1 MIEKP
6 MDIPQV
12 SLSVRIYRLLLVA
25 YPAKFNQEYG
35 PHMLQVFGDYCA
47 HVFRQNGA
55 QGVFR
60 LWAITLFD
68 LVQSLIEE
76 HL

>member
-1 MIEKP
+1 
-6 MDIPQV
+6 
-12 SLSVRIYRLLLVA
+12 
-25 YPAKFNQEYG
+25 
-35 PHMLQVFGDYCA
+35 MLQVFGDYCA

-76 HL
+76 HLQKETFMTKSKFICKQLIPRNIYLCCMDFFIWVQFDV

>member
-1 MIEKP
+1 MIGKP
-6 MDIPQV
+6 MDVPLV
-12 SLSVRIYRLLLVA
+12 SLSVRVYRLLLVT
-25 YPAKFNQEYG
+25 YPAKFKQEYG
-35 PHMLQVFGDYCA
+35 SQMLQVFGDYCA